1 MCGKKEIR
9 LLQSTTLRST
19 FDMLRSLPLAMVAG
33 LILVQVVTLISGA
46 IPPYP
51 QTSSGS
57 NVDLFTNKTP
67 FDGKGANQTCDAFAP
82 QEKIM
87 LYALAT
93 YNSEP
98 VCNRRV
104 SFSVTGPSN
113 PYMNVTIVR
122 VASTNGSGMAECWTR
137 VPWPSDHGEEI
148 TFGIWNASAS
158 VDTAGLWATDSMPFR
173 VGWIV
178 RVESLTTLN
187 NHLDPQTEFPI
198 LSTVVFDLIVDNIAF
213 AEKSINITIN
223 VQDAFGRIVVQT
235 MLMNVFSQPGESR
248 FLVYGLIR
256 GTARVGIATA
266 NASAYIL
273 WPKNEPVANSP
284 SVSTTFAILPRN
296 SGRSML

>member
-1 MCGKKEIR
+1 M
-9 LLQSTTLRST
+9 
-19 FDMLRSLPLAMVAG
+19 
-33 LILVQVVTLISGA
+33 LISGA
-46 IPPYP
+46 IPLYA
-51 QTSSGS
+51 QTSGGS
-57 NVDLFTNKTP
+57 NVDLFTSKTP

-93 YNSEP
+93 YNGEP
-98 VCNRRV
+98 VCNGRV

-122 VASTNGSGMAECWTR
+122 VVSTNGSGMAECWTR

-148 TFGIWNASAS
+148 VFGIWNASAS
-158 VDTAGLWATDSMPFR
+158 VNIAGLWATDSMPFQ

-187 NHLDPQTEFPI
+187 SHLNPQAEFPI
-198 LSTVVFDLIVDNIAF
+198 LSTVVFDLTVDNIAF
-213 AEKSINITIN
+213 AEKSVNITID
-223 VQDAFGRIVVQT
+223 VHDVFGRIVVQT
-235 MLMNVFSQPGESR
+235 TLGNVFSQPGESR

-256 GTARVGIATA
+256 GTAMVGIAMA
-266 NASAYIL
+266 NASACVL
-273 WPKNEPVANSP
+273 WPKDEPVANSP